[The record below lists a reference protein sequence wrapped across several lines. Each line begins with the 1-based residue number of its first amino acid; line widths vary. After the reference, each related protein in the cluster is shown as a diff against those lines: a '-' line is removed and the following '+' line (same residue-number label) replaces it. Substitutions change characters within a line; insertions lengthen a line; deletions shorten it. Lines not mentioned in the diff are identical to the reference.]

1 MSELRAPWW
10 AWPATVAAAV
20 AAVLGVQ
27 LVAVSVLE
35 SPPRFLSGYR
45 EPAIIT
51 AVLVSAAFGV
61 FVMVVREAPN
71 PRRTFVNISVIALVV
86 SLIPDVAVGM
96 GWLFV
101 REGWTLAAVFM
112 VQHVAAWAV
121 VLGVLPQTLRRRA

>member
-1 MSELRAPWW
+1 MGELRAPWW

-27 LVAVSVLE
+27 LVAVAVLE
-35 SPPRFLSGYR
+35 SPPRFLSDYR

-61 FVMVVREAPN
+61 FVRVVRKAPN
-71 PRRTFVNISVIALVV
+71 PRRTFVTISAIALVV

-96 GWLFV
+96 GWVFV
-101 REGWTLAAVFM
+101 REGWTLATVFM
-112 VQHVAAWAV
+112 LQHVAAWAV
-121 VLGVLPQTLRRRA
+121 VVSLLPQTLRRRV